1 MKPGTSRLFRL
12 TGWLCLSACWSNAA
26 LSPLNSPTEISGPAT
41 TINFD
46 GRPHGTVANTLYQS
60 LGVTFSRDDGQA
72 VVLYDYTAIG
82 RLTPSPPNTIGTA
95 WIPGVNSSAVTHL
108 NARFASPLFAIG
120 AYFGNERGDSDFTSI
135 SLSVFGLSGDLL
147 GSVVVAGNGNRHA
160 DQFIGL
166 TSDIP
171 FSRVR
176 FDNLTASGSQSS
188 IFAVSLDNLVFAP
201 VPEPSTVCLL
211 GLGILCLCSRIRR
224 RVLR

>member
-1 MKPGTSRLFRL
+1 MVTI
-12 TGWLCLSACWSNAA
+12 GWLCLSACRSSAA
-26 LSPLNSPTEISGPAT
+26 ISPLNSPTDISGPAT
-41 TINFD
+41 TLNFD
-46 GRPHGTVANTLYQS
+46 GHPHGTFANTLYLTQ
-60 LGVTFSRDDGQA
+60 GVVFSRDDGQA
-72 VVLYDYTAIG
+72 VVLYDAVAIG
-82 RLTPSPPNTIGTA
+82 RLTPSPPNTLSTA
-95 WIPGVNSSAVTHL
+95 WIPGVNSTYATHL

-147 GSVVVAGNGNRHA
+147 GSVIVAGNGNRHT

-188 IFAVSLDNLVFAP
+188 AFAVSLDNLVFAP

-211 GLGILCLCSRIRR
+211 GLGVLGFCLANRR
-224 RVLR
+224 RVIR